1 MAASLRVSA
10 AVTTLSTSLRARP
23 EGHSDPNGSRTGS
36 QRAQSGPPEM
46 AQSSQEKGC
55 EIHRVPLA
63 RPRSCSGT
71 SVFGRR
77 SVVRP
82 SRWSVGGES
91 FKPLSVRS
99 EVSRWGPSVFG
110 RKRVVRAPQS
120 NLGSESFGP
129 LDVRSEVSR
138 SSPSVFGGRCV
149 VRVPHSAQPPAFAA
163 RGRISRS
170 SLATVHLRHPTLS
183 AEARAHSFH
192 LRCGTCNCA

>member
-1 MAASLRVSA
+1 MGIGARWSGGQVAASLRVSA

-46 AQSSQEKGC
+46 AQSSQEMGC
-55 EIHRVPLA
+55 KIHRVPLA

-82 SRWSVGGES
+82 SRWCVGGES
-91 FKPLSVRS
+91 FRPLSVRS
-99 EVSRWGPSVFG
+99 EVSRSGPSVFG

-120 NLGSESFGP
+120 SVGGHA
-129 LDVRSEVSR
+129 
-138 SSPSVFGGRCV
+138 SPPC
-149 VRVPHSAQPPAFAA
+149 SAQVIKVKPEALAREGALPLEGEPSAWWPA
-163 RGRISRS
+163 
-170 SLATVHLRHPTLS
+170 T
-183 AEARAHSFH
+183 RAFPSWP
-192 LRCGTCNCA
+192 